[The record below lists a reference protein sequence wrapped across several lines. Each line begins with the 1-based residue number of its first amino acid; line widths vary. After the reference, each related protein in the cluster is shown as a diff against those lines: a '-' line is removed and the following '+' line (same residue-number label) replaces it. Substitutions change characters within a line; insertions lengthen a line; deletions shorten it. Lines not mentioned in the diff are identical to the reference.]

1 MEAINPGT
9 TAIES
14 GARSTTWSVRGAAAL
29 VAAICTSAIVIG
41 VLVSSFG
48 TRTQTSPTGVDTS
61 YDRIESMRGAALTLS
76 APVDTSYDQ
85 IESMRGATLTLSA
98 PIDTSYD
105 QIESM
110 RGAARTLPGPV
121 DTSYDQIESMRG
133 SALTDR

>member
-1 MEAINPGT
+1 MAGADSQRRTEADPMEAINPGAP
-9 TAIES
+9 AIES

-41 VLVSSFG
+41 VVVSSFG

-61 YDRIESMRGAALTLS
+61 YDRIESMRGAALTFS
-76 APVDTSYDQ
+76 APVDTSY
-85 IESMRGATLTLSA
+85 E
-98 PIDTSYD
+98 

-110 RGAARTLPGPV
+110 RGAARTLSGPV
-121 DTSYDQIESMRG
+121 DTSYDRIESIRA